1 MRLPERETLRYF
13 ATELVG
19 LELQPGQERLVD
31 LLDSSFD
38 RLQTVVV
45 RKGRR
50 SGVTVCAALV
60 AGWCGTVLAPR
71 YREHLL
77 PGEEFAISIVATSRE
92 QAGVA
97 FGFVRRFLAASPIL
111 AEQVVAE
118 TTDSL
123 RLATGC
129 VIEAVPCS
137 ARSSRGRANGAVILD
152 EAAHFVDS
160 NGNASLAAVVDAL
173 KPGLAQFGPLGLM
186 LVVST
191 PLDRAGAFFEL
202 DQQAAS
208 GQFPDMA
215 AIHLPTV
222 EAMPRLAAEAERERL
237 RNPRRYQREWA
248 GEFTSDEQGF
258 PIDAFDACV
267 DPDYQRPFADPRR
280 ICVFAMD
287 GAVSRDSFAI
297 VGVDSEWN
305 LVYARAWHP
314 PRDGSIDHR
323 EVLAE
328 LLELSALF
336 TIVVIAYDPSQIHG
350 LVLDALDAGL
360 PMLPVSQAAGRSGGT
375 MARHASAFVEALHE
389 RRLRLFPCAELR
401 EHVARSRFSAR
412 SGGDRLVKS
421 RSSDK
426 IDLAVAA
433 AMAVGV
439 LGDLTRQGHWEE
451 QIEYEWVSAAD
462 ILGDQQLAVAWARD
476 EYHEGP
482 PETGYTDFSAD
493 DFDEHWEPDWW

>member
-19 LELQPGQERLVD
+19 LELQPGQGRLVD

-71 YREHLL
+71 FREHLL

-191 PLDRAGAFFEL
+191 AQPPARHALTALRA
-202 DQQAAS
+202 
-208 GQFPDMA
+208 
-215 AIHLPTV
+215 
-222 EAMPRLAAEAERERL
+222 
-237 RNPRRYQREWA
+237 RRA
-248 GEFTSDEQGF
+248 
-258 PIDAFDACV
+258 
-267 DPDYQRPFADPRR
+267 ADPRFGR
-280 ICVFAMD
+280 GEIARSAD
-287 GAVSRDSFAI
+287 GRVA
-297 VGVDSEWN
+297 
-305 LVYARAWHP
+305 L
-314 PRDGSIDHR
+314 
-323 EVLAE
+323 
-328 LLELSALF
+328 LSAPVRMPL
-336 TIVVIAYDPSQIHG
+336 PSPRYASSARRSCRRRSRARPQRCSRRHDLREQII
-350 LVLDALDAGL
+350 
-360 PMLPVSQAAGRSGGT
+360 R
-375 MARHASAFVEALHE
+375 
-389 RRLRLFPCAELR
+389 RRLRRLRQRRAGHVPADGFRRLRRAPDRRDDHPLGRAPERDEAAREVELVPAEL
-401 EHVARSRFSAR
+401 A
-412 SGGDRLVKS
+412 RLVP
-421 RSSDK
+421 RVN
-426 IDLAVAA
+426 IEREE
-433 AMAVGV
+433 
-439 LGDLTRQGHWEE
+439 TQQGPAPAFE
-451 QIEYEWVSAAD
+451 
-462 ILGDQQLAVAWARD
+462 
-476 EYHEGP
+476 
-482 PETGYTDFSAD
+482 
-493 DFDEHWEPDWW
+493 